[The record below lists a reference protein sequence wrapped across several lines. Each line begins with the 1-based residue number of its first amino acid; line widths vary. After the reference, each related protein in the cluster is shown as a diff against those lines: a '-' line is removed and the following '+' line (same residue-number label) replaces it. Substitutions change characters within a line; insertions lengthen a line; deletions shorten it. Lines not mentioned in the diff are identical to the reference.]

1 MEKTR
6 VRISTPTRKLG
17 HKWAEEAAKSNERF
31 KSLREKLE
39 TACTACTDYDPSIAL
54 VIRDTLH
61 KLIAAHAAWGYNSMK
76 TVCRIPNMILREL
89 QTEGCKVEDSGVVIT
104 IKWATF

>member
-6 VRISTPTRKLG
+6 GRISTPTRKLG

-31 KSLREKLE
+31 KFLREKLA
-39 TACTACTDYDPSIAL
+39 TACAASDPSAGM